1 RLARGGPELHLRLLA
16 TLRAHRRVQRAAP
29 AVGAHRSAT
38 AAGAAL
44 PRGAAVPAARRLVLE
59 ALLGVEA
66 LLAGCEHELLAAV
79 TARQHLVH
87 EAHGPCVSFD
97 VRGTEERRARS
108 RRDLTSLDRAKFPVR
123 RLGCVKADEP
133 EWLAERRVM
142 TRGRGT
148 EVPRSKTGCWVGGT
162 IARGPGP
169 VNSKNTRPGARRAR

>member
-44 PRGAAVPAARRLVLE
+44 PRGAAVPASGRLVLE

-66 LLAGCEHELLAAV
+66 LLAGREHELLAAV
-79 TARQHLVH
+79 TARQHLVL

-97 VRGTEERRARS
+97 VRGTEERRERS
-108 RRDLTSLDRAKFPVR
+108 RRGFTSLDGSGSPVR
-123 RLGCVKADEP
+123 
-133 EWLAERRVM
+133 
-142 TRGRGT
+142 
-148 EVPRSKTGCWVGGT
+148 
-162 IARGPGP
+162 
-169 VNSKNTRPGARRAR
+169 GARNGTTNELERLAQRRMR